1 MPKRKNACFFE
12 RIYYAF
18 AWTINL
24 RKDYLTLYENK
35 DKRIIWDNNQF
46 LYVASA
52 YFNDH
57 RLKEAI
63 QVIEERFGKP
73 GLRKRYKQVFDFIE
87 NIECSDGHKG
97 R

>member
-1 MPKRKNACFFE
+1 MPKRRNACFFE
-12 RIYYAF
+12 EY
-18 AWTINL
+18 TMPLLDNL
-24 RKDYLTLYENK
+24 TRDKDYLTLYENK

-46 LYVASA
+46 LYIASA

>member
-1 MPKRKNACFFE
+1 MPLLEQLTCE
-12 RIYYAF
+12 
-18 AWTINL
+18 
-24 RKDYLTLYENK
+24 KDYLTLYENK

-63 QVIEERFGKP
+63 QSIIFELDIHSMQYSYFCFGYLAFK
-73 GLRKRYKQVFDFIE
+73 
-87 NIECSDGHKG
+87 SDKTEK
-97 R
+97 

>member
-1 MPKRKNACFFE
+1 MLAFLKEYTMPLLEQLTCE
-12 RIYYAF
+12 
-18 AWTINL
+18 
-24 RKDYLTLYENK
+24 KDYLTLYENK

-52 YFNDH
+52 FFNDH